1 VIAPSLQ
8 RNPVDASTPDA
19 PNRINLMCKH
29 KQLAHFMEHPE
40 EIRTRQTAK

>member
-1 VIAPSLQ
+1 VIAPSHQ
-8 RNPVDASTPDA
+8 HNQADTPTPDA

-40 EIRTRQTAK
+40 EIRTRQTAE